1 MIVGLLRLDGQK
13 SILKIKIHLGTINMA
28 DFVDVGL
35 LRQPPKLADM
45 YMGMEGQCALDVQ

>member
-1 MIVGLLRLDGQK
+1 MAKK

-35 LRQPPKLADM
+35 LRQPPKLADL